1 MFGEPMDILGNY
13 LIGEKE
19 PIKATIR
26 MLAGLPSFDPGPRL
40 VQLSALNSG
49 LVTRSDKHDQKFNF
63 WIGLFNDLR
72 GMPDA

>member
-1 MFGEPMDILGNY
+1 MDILGNY

-19 PIKATIR
+19 PIKAMMR
-26 MLAGLPSFDPGPRL
+26 MLAGLVLPSFDPGPCQ